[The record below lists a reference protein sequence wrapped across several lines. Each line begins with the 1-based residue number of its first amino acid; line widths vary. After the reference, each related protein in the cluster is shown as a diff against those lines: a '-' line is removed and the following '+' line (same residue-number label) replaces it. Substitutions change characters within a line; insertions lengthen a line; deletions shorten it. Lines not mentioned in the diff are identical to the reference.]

1 MNIVVNG
8 ENKKITSLNLQQAM
22 SELGYKKVKCA
33 TALNGQFVSV
43 QDRNETILK
52 EGDKIEILTPQ
63 QGG

>member
-8 ENKKITSLNLQQAM
+8 EDKDIISLNLKQAIN
-22 SELGYKKVKCA
+22 ELGYKKLKCA

-43 QDRNETILK
+43 EDRNETALK

>member
-8 ENKKITSLNLQQAM
+8 ENKKITSVNLQQAM
-22 SELGYKKVKCA
+22 SELGYKNLKCA

-43 QDRNETILK
+43 EDRNITTLK
-52 EGDKIEILTPQ
+52 EGDKIEVVSPQ

>member
-8 ENKKITSLNLQQAM
+8 ENKKITSVNLQQAM
-22 SELGYKKVKCA
+22 SELGYKKLKCA

-43 QDRNETILK
+43 EDRNITTLK
-52 EGDKIEILTPQ
+52 EGDKIEVVSPQ

>member
-1 MNIVVNG
+1 
-8 ENKKITSLNLQQAM
+8 M

-43 QDRNETILK
+43 EDRNITTLK
-52 EGDKIEILTPQ
+52 EGDKIEVVSPQ

>member
-8 ENKKITSLNLQQAM
+8 EDKGIVSLNLKQAIK
-22 SELGYKKVKCA
+22 ELGYEKLICA

>member
-33 TALNGQFVSV
+33 TALNLSL
-43 QDRNETILK
+43 IH
-52 EGDKIEILTPQ
+52 I
-63 QGG
+63 

>member
-43 QDRNETILK
+43 EDRNITTLK
-52 EGDKIEILTPQ
+52 EGDKIEVVSPQ
-63 QGG
+63 HGG